1 MATLD
6 DELRHR
12 NGCDDDVVDEK
23 RESEERCHQSPR
35 QRVDSLQHEQ
45 ERGERP
51 QPRDENDCP
60 AVKKRLRGVGDNECW
75 NEQETGNAGDPL
87 KAARSATQLCDS
99 ARHQDVPRN
108 HRDREGE
115 VNRPEQP
122 VRAHRAK
129 LDTLAH
135 ARKQIRALTSGGTH
149 RDRSILF
156 ARMSRRALF
165 NLPNTMSLSRVVLAL
180 AFVLVS
186 EPWDRIALIAV
197 AAFTDF
203 MDGWLV
209 RHEKTESTAGAL
221 LDPIADRIFVFVAI
235 STYLV
240 EGQLTTAQYFIFLTR
255 DLATAA
261 GFIVAKIIPTLRP
274 AVFRARMLG
283 KIVTVVQLITLVAI
297 VAMPEV
303 TEALVLII
311 GLVSAASIVDYTI
324 ALWRGRARSS
334 AA

>member
-1 MATLD
+1 
-6 DELRHR
+6 
-12 NGCDDDVVDEK
+12 
-23 RESEERCHQSPR
+23 
-35 QRVDSLQHEQ
+35 
-45 ERGERP
+45 
-51 QPRDENDCP
+51 
-60 AVKKRLRGVGDNECW
+60 
-75 NEQETGNAGDPL
+75 
-87 KAARSATQLCDS
+87 
-99 ARHQDVPRN
+99 
-108 HRDREGE
+108 
-115 VNRPEQP
+115 
-122 VRAHRAK
+122 
-129 LDTLAH
+129 
-135 ARKQIRALTSGGTH
+135 
-149 RDRSILF
+149 
-156 ARMSRRALF
+156 MSRRALF

-203 MDGWLV
+203 MDGWLA
-209 RHEKTESTAGAL
+209 RHEKTESATGAL

-235 STYLV
+235 STYLF

-283 KIVTVVQLITLVAI
+283 KIVTVVQLITLVTI
-297 VAMPEV
+297 VVMPEL
-303 TEALVLII
+303 TDALILTI

>member
-1 MATLD
+1 M
-6 DELRHR
+6 
-12 NGCDDDVVDEK
+12 
-23 RESEERCHQSPR
+23 
-35 QRVDSLQHEQ
+35 
-45 ERGERP
+45 
-51 QPRDENDCP
+51 
-60 AVKKRLRGVGDNECW
+60 
-75 NEQETGNAGDPL
+75 
-87 KAARSATQLCDS
+87 
-99 ARHQDVPRN
+99 
-108 HRDREGE
+108 
-115 VNRPEQP
+115 
-122 VRAHRAK
+122 
-129 LDTLAH
+129 
-135 ARKQIRALTSGGTH
+135 
-149 RDRSILF
+149 
-156 ARMSRRALF
+156 F

-203 MDGWLV
+203 MDGWLA

-255 DLATAA
+255 DLATAV

-283 KIVTVVQLITLVAI
+283 KIVTVVQLITLVTII
-297 VAMPEV
+297 VMPEL
-303 TEALVLII
+303 TDALIMTI
-311 GLVSAASIVDYTI
+311 GVVSAASIVDYTI

>member
-1 MATLD
+1 
-6 DELRHR
+6 
-12 NGCDDDVVDEK
+12 
-23 RESEERCHQSPR
+23 
-35 QRVDSLQHEQ
+35 
-45 ERGERP
+45 
-51 QPRDENDCP
+51 
-60 AVKKRLRGVGDNECW
+60 
-75 NEQETGNAGDPL
+75 
-87 KAARSATQLCDS
+87 
-99 ARHQDVPRN
+99 
-108 HRDREGE
+108 
-115 VNRPEQP
+115 
-122 VRAHRAK
+122 
-129 LDTLAH
+129 
-135 ARKQIRALTSGGTH
+135 
-149 RDRSILF
+149 
-156 ARMSRRALF
+156 MSRRALF

-197 AAFTDF
+197 AALTDF
-203 MDGWLV
+203 MDGWLA
-209 RHEKTESTAGAL
+209 RHEKTESTTGAL

-274 AVFRARMLG
+274 AVFRARTLG

-297 VAMPEV
+297 IVMPEL
-303 TEALVLII
+303 TDALILVI
-311 GLVSAASIVDYTI
+311 GVVSAASIVDYTI

>member
-1 MATLD
+1 
-6 DELRHR
+6 
-12 NGCDDDVVDEK
+12 
-23 RESEERCHQSPR
+23 
-35 QRVDSLQHEQ
+35 
-45 ERGERP
+45 
-51 QPRDENDCP
+51 
-60 AVKKRLRGVGDNECW
+60 
-75 NEQETGNAGDPL
+75 
-87 KAARSATQLCDS
+87 
-99 ARHQDVPRN
+99 
-108 HRDREGE
+108 
-115 VNRPEQP
+115 
-122 VRAHRAK
+122 
-129 LDTLAH
+129 
-135 ARKQIRALTSGGTH
+135 
-149 RDRSILF
+149 
-156 ARMSRRALF
+156 MSRRALF

-203 MDGWLV
+203 MDGWLA
-209 RHEKTESTAGAL
+209 RHEKSESTTGAL

-297 VAMPEV
+297 VVMPEL
-303 TEALVLII
+303 TDALILTI